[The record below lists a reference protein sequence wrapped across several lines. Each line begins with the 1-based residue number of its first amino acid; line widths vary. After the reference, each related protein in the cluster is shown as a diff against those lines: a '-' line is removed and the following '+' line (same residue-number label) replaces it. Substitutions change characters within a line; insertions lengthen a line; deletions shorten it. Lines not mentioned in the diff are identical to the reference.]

1 MKIETKNEYVGK
13 NYARIDLILS
23 DFPFEK
29 PVEFNIECR
38 SINSVHVKFVGNEQK
53 QMSNLYFKGKSYE
66 FEPFYRRYEYLP
78 FTDSNLKN
86 FKKYGFEEEVLPVV
100 KKEIQ
105 KLKLKMRILRNK
117 KYLKDWIKENFKSK

>member
-1 MKIETKNEYVGK
+1 
-13 NYARIDLILS
+13 
-23 DFPFEK
+23 
-29 PVEFNIECR
+29 
-38 SINSVHVKFVGNEQK
+38 
-53 QMSNLYFKGKSYE
+53 MSNLYFKGKSYE